1 MPSHPSSAGRHRG
14 GDGAGGLNGPW
25 LYRVGSAKYHHYEIN
40 RPEYKAGNWH
50 GDVGDVPKEFRQNTI
65 HAALL
70 YTGKILLVAE
80 SGNNLDNFG
89 GKNFRSAVWD
99 PVENTFHEVRTL
111 ADLF

>member
-40 RPEYKAGNWH
+40 RPEYKAENGHW
-50 GDVGDVPKEFRQNTI
+50 DVGDVPKESRQNTI